1 MHNTQVVKMANKN
14 PNIEYRDES
23 YFTPKECPKCKSTD
37 IIKWGFRFN
46 HTTKKRRYL
55 CKNCKFTFVVD
66 DGFWKM
72 SKKREMITSCLDLYM
87 NGMSLRKI
95 STHMKQFGNVGVHF
109 STVLTW
115 LKKYSTMIQP
125 YTESLPITICG
136 VYHADELF
144 VKCNGEQHYYWDL
157 IDHTSRFLVATHYST
172 ERSVEGASMLF
183 KNASERARKPKIIIT
198 DGLLAYVHAV
208 SKSWFKNFYTKR
220 ERVQHVRITERNDYR
235 NNIIERIQGTIRER
249 VKVMRGFHNPQSA
262 ELILNLFVIWYNFL
276 RVHQGIGTTPAE
288 KVGINLN
295 LDKDKWLNLIYKSKI
310 TS

>member
-1 MHNTQVVKMANKN
+1 VVKVANKN
-14 PNIEYRDES
+14 PNIEYKDES
-23 YFTPKECPKCKSTD
+23 YFMPKECPKCKSTD

-55 CKNCKFTFVVD
+55 CKTCKNTFTVD
-66 DGFWKM
+66 DGFWHIK
-72 SKKREMITSCLDLYM
+72 KKRETITACLDLYM

-95 STHMKQFGNVGVHF
+95 SSHTKQFEAEGVCR
-109 STVLTW
+109 STVLDW

-136 VYHADELF
+136 TYHADELF
-144 VKCNGEQHYYWDL
+144 LKCNGEQHYYWDL
-157 IDHTSRFLVATHYST
+157 IDRTSRFLVATHYST
-172 ERSVEGASMLF
+172 ERNMESAEILMNKA
-183 KNASERARKPKIIIT
+183 KARAGEPEHVFT
-198 DGLLAYVHAV
+198 DGLMAYVNV
-208 SKSWFKNFYTKR
+208 VNRTWYRRTLTRR
-220 ERVQHVRITERNDYR
+220 ERRKHIRVTEFGDYR
-235 NNIIERIQGTIRER
+235 NNIVERIQGTIRER

-276 RVHQGIGTTPAE
+276 RIHQGIGTTPAE